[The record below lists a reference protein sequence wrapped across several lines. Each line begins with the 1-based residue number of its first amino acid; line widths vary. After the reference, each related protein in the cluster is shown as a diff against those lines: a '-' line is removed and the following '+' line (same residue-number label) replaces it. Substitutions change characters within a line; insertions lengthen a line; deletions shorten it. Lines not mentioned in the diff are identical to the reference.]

1 MVDAQRATIVIPSN
15 LQPSPD
21 VVATRLGDE
30 VVLVQ
35 LKTERM
41 HVLNRTGARLWELLC
56 AGRDWADIRDVI
68 IGEFEVTPSR
78 LDAEIEELLTMLR
91 QEQLVRPESEQS
103 E

>member
-1 MVDAQRATIVIPSN
+1 MVDAHKAAIMSLR
-15 LQPSPD
+15 PSPD
-21 VVATRLGDE
+21 TVATRLGDE
-30 VVLVQ
+30 VVLVH

-68 IGEFEVTPSR
+68 LGEFEVTPGQ

-91 QEQLVRPESEQS
+91 QEQLVSPKSEQS